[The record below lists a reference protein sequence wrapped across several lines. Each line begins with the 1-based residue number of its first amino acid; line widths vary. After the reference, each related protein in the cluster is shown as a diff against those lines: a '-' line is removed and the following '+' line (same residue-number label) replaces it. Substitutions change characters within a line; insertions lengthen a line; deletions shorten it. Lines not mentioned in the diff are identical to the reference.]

1 MDPLSVAASCVAL
14 IQVAEKT
21 FTAIKSFIID
31 CKGARGDLGAIN
43 HELSDLKL
51 TLHLLQGLIPED
63 GELFSSIV
71 SCNVEEQI
79 QGIIANC
86 LDVTKDIDKVLSEHR
101 GRFAAAS
108 WAVQGKQRIAALKRL
123 LEADRRALSLAV
135 DTITLAATK
144 DIKNDTGHILDDTAG
159 IKESSSRIL
168 EEIARLKAALITHE
182 NLAGSRTFLLRRY
195 LDDLTSVAESARDN
209 LSRPS
214 SPESSFESSFLSR
227 TELPDLGNSEDVAL
241 AEHGPSST
249 PTILVDASSCPSVE
263 ESEDERTT
271 QSSSTV
277 HITPQPRLTTVEE
290 SMADPS
296 DRRPTNTEKGMPAEI
311 SDPTSQ
317 LYLHLPSAAWPDEVP
332 NSPRSASHTKACDN
346 PWSVQN
352 YNQTNVAQTARLDD
366 RMVVGL
372 VHGKEFH
379 DPGRDKGEART
390 LHEAAKDGL
399 VEVVNQLLKNGA
411 DVTSRDDDG
420 WAPINLAAGKGHEAV
435 ARLLVEK
442 GAALE
447 AKDNDGNTPLSRVAI
462 NGHEAVAKLLVE
474 KGANL
479 EAEDEDGYTP
489 LSLAAVNGHEAVA
502 RLLVEK
508 GANLE
513 AKDEDGYTPLSLAAY
528 NGHKAMA
535 ILLIEK
541 GADLE
546 AKDEDGYTPLSLAAF
561 NGHKAVARLLV
572 EKGARK
578 GWRDRFWLSILTL

>member
-31 CKGARGDLGAIN
+31 CKGASGDLGAIN
-43 HELSDLKL
+43 QELSDLKL
-51 TLHLLQGLIPED
+51 TLHLLQDLIPED
-63 GELFSSIV
+63 SELSSSII
-71 SCNVEEQI
+71 SCNVEEHI

-108 WAVQGKQRIAALKRL
+108 WAAQGKQRIAALKRL

-144 DIKNDTGHILDDTAG
+144 DIKNDTGHILDDTAD

-168 EEIARLKAALITHE
+168 EEIARLKAALISHE

-214 SPESSFESSFLSR
+214 SLESSFESTKPARSFLSR

-249 PTILVDASSCPSVE
+249 PTTLVDASSCPSVE

-277 HITPQPRLTTVEE
+277 HITPQPRLTVVEE
-290 SMADPS
+290 SMADSS
-296 DRRPTNTEKGMPAEI
+296 DRRPVNTEKGMPTEI

-317 LYLHLPSAAWPDEVP
+317 LYIHLPSAAWTDEVL
-332 NSPRSASHTKACDN
+332 NSLGSASPTKACDN

-352 YNQTNVAQTARLDD
+352 YNQTTVAQTARLDD
-366 RMVVGL
+366 RTVVGL

-379 DPGRDKGEART
+379 DPGWDKGEART

-420 WAPINLAAGKGHEAV
+420 WAPINLAAGKGHEV
-435 ARLLVEK
+435 VTRLLLEK
-442 GAALE
+442 GA
-447 AKDNDGNTPLSRVAI
+447 D
-462 NGHEAVAKLLVE
+462 
-474 KGANL
+474 L

-502 RLLVEK
+502 RVLVEK

-513 AKDEDGYTPLSLAAY
+513 AKTDNGSTPLLEAAY
-528 NGHKAMA
+528 HGH
-535 ILLIEK
+535 
-541 GADLE
+541 E
-546 AKDEDGYTPLSLAAF
+546 A
-561 NGHKAVARLLV
+561 VCCIQ
-572 EKGARK
+572 GAR
-578 GWRDRFWLSILTL
+578 GRGVAVT